1 MVKGMKIFLV
11 ISVFLFFG
19 PNLVLAQ
26 NGKSSIAVPDDVEI
40 LLLTESEQQT
50 QLMKEILVE
59 LKNVK
64 QELEEVKADF
74 TKATKDTSDIMFVGG
89 KMWSKNIVNM
99 SASFIIIDDLEDN
112 YLFMIGYLY
121 PPKEEAN
128 QEDLPDNTASISY
141 REFHIQGS
149 ANWLPIRWN
158 NFDSVKDYYKL
169 GLDFGV
175 GFFFD
180 WQAGLRIKNHAI
192 GLGIDIEIPDPVV
205 DLEDGLGVQI
215 MMVGTVSHAVVV
227 TGCRGTIDYS
237 ACFLTGGARF

>member
-1 MVKGMKIFLV
+1 MVKGVKIFLV

-26 NGKSSIAVPDDVEI
+26 DCKPSIAVPDDVEV
-40 LLLTESEQQT
+40 LLLTGSEQQT

-64 QELEEVKADF
+64 QELEETKADF

-121 PPKEEAN
+121 PPTEEEN
-128 QEDLPDNTASISY
+128 QEDLPDNTASTSY
-141 REFHIQGS
+141 REFHIQKYHFHS
-149 ANWLPIRWN
+149 N
-158 NFDSVKDYYKL
+158 
-169 GLDFGV
+169 
-175 GFFFD
+175 
-180 WQAGLRIKNHAI
+180 
-192 GLGIDIEIPDPVV
+192 
-205 DLEDGLGVQI
+205 
-215 MMVGTVSHAVVV
+215 
-227 TGCRGTIDYS
+227 
-237 ACFLTGGARF
+237 